1 MKKGFTLIELLIA
14 ISILAILLSLSY
26 AGLNSVLKNHA
37 LLSVQQ
43 EQFKQFNQ
51 SFTRLRTELH
61 RIIPRPVRDAYN
73 NQQAALSL
81 APQFMRFTILGRP
94 NPTHLPRSSLQRIEY
109 FLEDT
114 QFKKRTWLAIDGTDM
129 NHYRE
134 EILLDNIQQ
143 LQFSAL
149 SDKQQWQNLWPPEA
163 IENTNQ
169 LTLLPRA
176 IKITLTQEDKDD
188 FIQLIELPR

>member
-43 EQFKQFNQ
+43 EHFKQFNQ
-51 SFTRLRTELH
+51 TFTRLRTELH
-61 RIIPRPVRDAYN
+61 RIIPRPVRDAYST
-73 NQQAALSL
+73 QQAALSL
-81 APQFMRFTILGRP
+81 ATQFIRFTTLGRP

-109 FLEDT
+109 FLDDT
-114 QFKKRTWLAIDGTDM
+114 KFKKRTWLTMDGTD
-129 NHYRE
+129 NNRYRDS
-134 EILLDNIQQ
+134 ILLENISQIR
-143 LQFSAL
+143 FEAL
-149 SDKQQWQNLWPPEA
+149 SDNQQWHSLWPPEPTE
-163 IENTNQ
+163 ENKQ

-176 IKITLTQEDKDD
+176 IKITLTQTDKEP
-188 FIQLIELPR
+188 FMQFIELPR